1 MTARDRLLR
10 AMPDS
15 IDAYFGLIPAS
26 AYCAAFMTWA
36 SVIVRAIRGED
47 VEPDWRVYASPA
59 AAMTAYTVVSATH
72 VRETVAL
79 RGAAVEMH
87 AVVREAA
94 KDAKAREAAAA
105 ERDGRLTALT
115 KLLVLLAALTLAA
128 AVVTL
133 VVTMVD
139 W

>member
-1 MTARDRLLR
+1 
-10 AMPDS
+10 MPDS
-15 IDAYFGLIPAS
+15 IDTYFGLIPAS
-26 AYCAAFMTWA
+26 AYFAAFVTWA

-47 VEPDWRVYASPA
+47 VEAGWRVYVSTA
-59 AAMTAYTVVSATH
+59 AAMAAYTVVSATRF
-72 VRETVAL
+72 RETAAL

-94 KDAKAREAAAA
+94 EDAKAREAAAA

-115 KLLVLLAALTLAA
+115 KLLVMLAALTLAA

-133 VVTMVD
+133 VVTIV
-139 W
+139 